1 MPKHHPVT
9 SVNILSKQKNCS
21 HLSEIWRLVCYYP
34 PLLANCLS
42 SLMLSSVIQLFS
54 MVSVYV
60 MLVLLFDFLWFQF
73 LVIVCFHLPLVVSQR
88 QCLNQIF
95 VHVKLYY
102 CARGSHLR
110 NVLLSLVMMISS
122 KHEDTCKGWSTLSL
136 PSWTHCGAV
145 KITSQDL
152 CHVAHSELQINAC
165 TFDCLFFLS
174 HPPLCCS
181 RNSHFA
187 M

>member
-9 SVNILSKQKNCS
+9 SVNILSKQKICS

-34 PLLANCLS
+34 LPLANSLS

-54 MVSVYV
+54 MVSVCV
-60 MLVLLFDFLWFQF
+60 MLVLLFDFLWFLF

-102 CARGSHLR
+102 CARRSHLR
-110 NVLLSLVMMISS
+110 NILLSLVIMISS
-122 KHEDTCKGWSTLSL
+122 KHEDTCKGWSALSL
-136 PSWTHCGAV
+136 PSWTHCGPV

-152 CHVAHSELQINAC
+152 CHVAHSGLQINAC
-165 TFDCLFFLS
+165 TFDWVFFVFFS
-174 HPPLCCS
+174 PPVTLQ
-181 RNSHFA
+181 
-187 M
+187 